1 MRIRLSSA
9 SFITLV
15 IMTLVLAA
23 ACNTTTTN
31 SNGAGTGTNANNS
44 NARPAAATAAAPAAP
59 ATNTSGSLSSP
70 TNAFM
75 AFYEASKKKDVPAV
89 MRALSKDSVD
99 FLTAEA
105 KKENKTLEAAL
116 TESLKTS
123 DVPTTAPETRN
134 EKIDGDKATL
144 EVKDDKGNKWDTF
157 NFARENGEWK
167 IKLGVE

>member
-9 SFITLV
+9 PFITLV

-23 ACNTTTTN
+23 ACKTTPTN
-31 SNGAGTGTNANNS
+31 SNGTGTPTNANNS
-44 NARPAAATAAAPAAP
+44 NAKPAATATPAAATP
-59 ATNTSGSLSSP
+59 SSSLSTP
-70 TNAFM
+70 TKTFM
-75 AFYEASKKKDVPAV
+75 AFYEASKNKNVPSV
-89 MRALSKDSVD
+89 MSTLSKESVD

-116 TESLKTS
+116 TDSLKTS

-167 IKLGVE
+167 IKIGIE

>member
-9 SFITLV
+9 TFITLV
-15 IMTLVLAA
+15 IMTLVLLAA
-23 ACNTTTTN
+23 ACNSTPTN
-31 SNGAGTGTNANNS
+31 SNSTTTSTNANNS
-44 NARPAAATAAAPAAP
+44 NARPAASATATPAA
-59 ATNTSGSLSSP
+59 ATTSGSLSSP
-70 TNAFM
+70 TNTFM

-89 MRALSKDSVD
+89 MRTLSKDSVD

-116 TESLKTS
+116 TESLKTA
-123 DVPTTAPETRN
+123 DVPAKSPETRN

-144 EVKDDKGNKWDTF
+144 EVKDDKVEGKWDSF
-157 NFARENGEWK
+157 NFVRENGEWK

>member
-9 SFITLV
+9 PFITLV

-23 ACNTTTTN
+23 ACNSTPTN
-31 SNGAGTGTNANNS
+31 SNGAGTPTNANNS
-44 NARPAAATAAAPAAP
+44 NARPAASAATPAA
-59 ATNTSGSLSSP
+59 TTSGPLSTP
-70 TNAFM
+70 TNAFK

-89 MRALSKDSVD
+89 MKTLSKDTVD

-105 KKENKTLEAAL
+105 KKENKTLEVAL

-144 EVKDDKGNKWDTF
+144 EVKDDKVEGKWDTF

-167 IKLGVE
+167 IKLGIE

>member
-9 SFITLV
+9 PFIALV
-15 IMTLVLAA
+15 IMTLVLSA
-23 ACNTTTTN
+23 ACTTTPTN
-31 SNGAGTGTNANNS
+31 SNGTGTPANANNS
-44 NARPAAATAAAPAAP
+44 NARPTAAATPAA
-59 ATNTSGSLSSP
+59 TTSNSSLSTP
-70 TNAFM
+70 TKTFM
-75 AFYEASKKKDVPAV
+75 AFYEASKNKNVPAV
-89 MRALSKDSVD
+89 MSTLSKESVD

-123 DVPTTAPETRN
+123 DVPTNAPETRN

-157 NFARENGEWK
+157 NFAKENGEWK
-167 IKLGVE
+167 IKIGIE